1 MSFNEK
7 TIEVKNIY
15 DGKII
20 KFELQTVELCN
31 KKLVEREIIRH
42 KGGVAVIPIT
52 ENNEIIMVRQF
63 RKAFDEELLEI
74 PAGKIEY
81 DEKPET
87 GAKRELKEETGY
99 SAEKISFINVMY
111 PSPGYT
117 DEKIYIYKAE
127 NLTEGDLSL
136 DEDEFLQVEKYTL
149 EQAVE
154 MVKTGVL
161 KDAKTIIAIL
171 LLSSL

>member
-87 GAKRELKEETGY
+87 CAKRELKEETGY

>member
-87 GAKRELKEETGY
+87 CAKRELKEETGY

-127 NLTEGDLSL
+127 KLTEGDLSL